1 MPDHGDIKVDIAI
14 IGGGM
19 AGLTA
24 ACGLAHYGLEVAVI
38 DAASPPDLTHEA
50 YDGRCSAIAFAS
62 VEMFR
67 ALDIWSPLEETAQ
80 PIHEIR
86 VSDGASPLFLH
97 FDEADVGDQPLG
109 QMVENRHLRQA
120 LFFRAGQFQNLHQI
134 APARPLSIS
143 RTDHQAEIVLS
154 NGQHLAARLI
164 IAADGRNSSLRAE
177 AGILTPQWRYDQAGI
192 VASIDHELPHCGIA
206 HERFLPDGPFAI
218 LPLKG
223 NRSSLVWTV
232 RADCAEAIMALS
244 ARGFEAEV
252 QKRVGDFLGKVS
264 IAGPRWSYP
273 LGLHMAER
281 IIDRRL
287 CLIGDAAH
295 GIHPIAGQ
303 GLNMGLRDIAA
314 LIEVLVEAARRG
326 EDIGSPF
333 VLERY
338 QRWRR
343 TDNVTLAVVTD
354 ALNRLFSNDIAPI
367 RQARDLGLG
376 LVNKM
381 PFLKRFFISHA
392 RGTVGHLPRLL
403 KGQAV

>member
-1 MPDHGDIKVDIAI
+1 M
-14 IGGGM
+14 
-19 AGLTA
+19 
-24 ACGLAHYGLEVAVI
+24 
-38 DAASPPDLTHEA
+38 
-50 YDGRCSAIAFAS
+50 
-62 VEMFR
+62 
-67 ALDIWSPLEETAQ
+67 
-80 PIHEIR
+80 
-86 VSDGASPLFLH
+86 
-97 FDEADVGDQPLG
+97 
-109 QMVENRHLRQA
+109 
-120 LFFRAGQFQNLHQI
+120 
-134 APARPLSIS
+134 
-143 RTDHQAEIVLS
+143 
-154 NGQHLAARLI
+154 
-164 IAADGRNSSLRAE
+164 
-177 AGILTPQWRYDQAGI
+177 
-192 VASIDHELPHCGIA
+192 
-206 HERFLPDGPFAI
+206 
-218 LPLKG
+218 
-223 NRSSLVWTV
+223 